1 MTEQSST
8 EKPFTVYYDGAC
20 PLCTKEIETYRKA
33 TGADQL
39 AWVDAANSDQRVL
52 GQDLDSQTALAR
64 MHVRDEEGKLISGA
78 AAFAAIWSRLPK
90 TRWLGRLMGTKS
102 ALMILEPAYRLF
114 LKIRPMWRKPA
125 QRA

>member
-8 EKPFTVYYDGAC
+8 EKPFTVYYDGDC

-64 MHVRDEEGKLISGA
+64 MHVRDA
-78 AAFAAIWSRLPK
+78 
-90 TRWLGRLMGTKS
+90 